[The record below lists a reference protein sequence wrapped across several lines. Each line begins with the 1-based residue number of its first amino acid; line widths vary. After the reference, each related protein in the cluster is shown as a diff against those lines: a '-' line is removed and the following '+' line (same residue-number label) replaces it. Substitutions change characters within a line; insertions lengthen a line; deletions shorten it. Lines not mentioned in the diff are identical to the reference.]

1 MDYFYPK
8 KAQEVQLPLPVLWA
22 AADGEHP
29 ARLIHQGSQSITS
42 SHRLL
47 PPSAEGFPKE
57 TRQSVKKRKVTAGFS
72 TWFYPFQNN
81 ASVH

>member
-22 AADGEHP
+22 AADGVH
-29 ARLIHQGSQSITS
+29 AAWLIHQGSQSIMS
-42 SHRLL
+42 SNCL

-57 TRQSVKKRKVTAGFS
+57 TRRSVKKRKVTAGFS

-81 ASVH
+81 ALVH